1 MIRLGYLLEDKI
13 AIVTGAGSGI
23 GRAIALE
30 LARQGSHVVVND
42 INADYAQS
50 VSREIGAMTRRSLP
64 ICADV
69 SDETAVQEMID
80 AAAEW
85 FGRID
90 ILVNNAGVLA
100 KGPLTETTVEVWDRT
115 FAINLRAVFLCS
127 KAVYPR
133 MLEQGGGVMI
143 NIASVAGKRG
153 GGLHGNACYAATK
166 GGVIALTK
174 SIAREGGPHGIRANA
189 IAPALIQT
197 DMLGSMAE
205 KQLVSVLESLPLRR
219 RGKAQDVASAV
230 CFLASDAASF
240 ITGEIMDVDGGLMM
254 D

>member
-1 MIRLGYLLEDKI
+1 LLENKI
-13 AIVTGAGSGI
+13 AIVTGAGTGI

-30 LARQGSHVVVND
+30 LARQGCDVVVND
-42 INADYAQS
+42 ISATNAESVAQ
-50 VSREIGAMTRRSLP
+50 EIGTMTRRGLP

-69 SDETAVQEMID
+69 SDETAVEKMID
-80 AAAEW
+80 IAAES

-100 KGPLTETTVEVWDRT
+100 TGPLTEITTEVWDRT
-115 FAINLRAVFLCS
+115 CAINLRGVFLCS
-127 KAVYPR
+127 KAVYAR
-133 MLEQGGGVMI
+133 MLGQGSGVII

-197 DMLGSMAE
+197 DMLSSMPE
-205 KQLVSVLESLPLRR
+205 KNLLSILETLPLRR
-219 RGKAQDVASAV
+219 HGKAQDVATAV